1 MKKIYIIPNLQVTRI
16 CEAVSLLEGSKVGEI
31 STGDIMSKE
40 SEFEEENKTGIPDS
54 YTNIWGDEEEKEN

>member
-16 CEAVSLLEGSKVGEI
+16 CEAVSLLEGSKSGEI

-40 SEFEEENKTGIPDS
+40 SGKFEEEENGIPTKFS
-54 YTNIWGDEEEKEN
+54 NIWGDGEDED